1 MLARTADLLLLQDL
15 EDSSRSRN
23 LTDSDVK
30 ALHTVADWIKTFTN
44 WRLIEA

>member
-1 MLARTADLLLLQDL
+1 MRARTAELLLFQDL

-30 ALHTVADWIKTFTN
+30 ALHTVADWIKTLAN